1 MQKLLY
7 KLCNVF
13 GRINRDVFPSS
24 VIQKVNWFYLE
35 NIDGVLSL
43 NYPRSPIKRLSIG
56 NKTHLFIDF
65 HVLNSTPEKGKC
77 KKGPVPIDIRNEGS
91 SNIYECGF
99 GYSQSFLIM

>member
-1 MQKLLY
+1 M
-7 KLCNVF
+7 F

-43 NYPRSPIKRLSIG
+43 NYPSSPIKRLSIG

-65 HVLNSTPEKGKC
+65 YALNTTPEKRKC
-77 KKGPVPIDIRNEGS
+77 EKKGPVPIDIRNEGN
-91 SNIYECGF
+91 SNIDGCGF